1 MVKNASYQII
11 YWRAVESKTIRRNGF
26 PGSEIQISKDN
37 GQTWKMVKY
46 FDVSLSNLTAPDLA
60 ILGDALTDLVA
71 ILGVVYD
78 DQFELREWK

>member
-11 YWRAVESKTIRRNGF
+11 YWRAVQSKVVKRNGIL
-26 PGSEIQISKDN
+26 GSEIQISKDN

-46 FDVSLSNLTAPDLA
+46 FDVSLSNLTAPDLNM
-60 ILGDALTDLVA
+60 LGDALIGLVA